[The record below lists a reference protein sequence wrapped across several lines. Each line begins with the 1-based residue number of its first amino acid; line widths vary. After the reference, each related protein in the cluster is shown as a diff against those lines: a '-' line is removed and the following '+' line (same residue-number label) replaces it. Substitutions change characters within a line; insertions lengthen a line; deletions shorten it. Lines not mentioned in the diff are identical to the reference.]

1 MFEQLKTS
9 VLMVL
14 IFSVVTGLAY
24 PLAITGVAQLAF
36 PKQAGGSLIMRDGTA
51 VGSELI
57 GQSFDAAEYFWGR
70 PSATGPAPYNGGASG
85 GSNLALGNPAQLD
98 ALRIRVAKLRAA
110 DPEQGAAVPLDLV
123 TASGSGLDPHISP
136 AAAAYQAARVAR
148 ARGLPLE
155 EVRGLVAAATEPPQW
170 GLLGEARV
178 NVLRLNLAL
187 DGRNDR

>member
-36 PKQAGGSLIMRDGTA
+36 PRQAGGSLIMRDGTA

-57 GQSFDAAEYFWGR
+57 GQSFEAAEYFWGR
-70 PSATGPAPYNGGASG
+70 PSATSPAPYNGGASG

-148 ARGLPLE
+148 ARGLTLE
-155 EVRGLVAAATEPPQW
+155 EVRGLVAAATELPQW

-187 DGRNDR
+187 DGRSDR